1 MSERGASD
9 SEAAVSDGQAAAQS
23 NTNTGSDVTPSGVDD
38 RATGLGP
45 GGRHRGREVAL
56 QVLYAIDLAR
66 DEVAP
71 TVERQDEIFGR
82 IVENFDVP
90 RAAERF
96 ARELV
101 AGVAARTEE
110 IDGLIGMHAR
120 NWRVSRMAA
129 VDRNVLRLAAFE
141 LRDSEIPVAVVID
154 EAVDLVRRFGADSSP
169 AFVNGVL
176 DAIAREV
183 RAA

>member
-1 MSERGASD
+1 MSGDDVSD
-9 SEAAVSDGQAAAQS
+9 SDVSDNDPS
-23 NTNTGSDVTPSGVDD
+23 NDDVSGGAPGAKDS
-38 RATGLGP
+38 GE

-56 QVLYAIDLAR
+56 QVLYAIDLASDEGGTSR
-66 DEVAP
+66 DLQEQVFA
-71 TVERQDEIFGR
+71 R

-90 RAAERF
+90 RPAEKF

-101 AGVAARTEE
+101 AGVAER
-110 IDGLIGMHAR
+110 IDGLDEILGIHAR

-129 VDRNVLRLAAFE
+129 VDRNVLRLAVYE
-141 LRDSEIPVAVVID
+141 LRDSDIPVAVVID
-154 EAVDLVRRFGADSSP
+154 EAVDLAKRFGADSSP

-176 DAIAREV
+176 DAVAREV

>member
-1 MSERGASD
+1 VSP
-9 SEAAVSDGQAAAQS
+9 EAPDGQ
-23 NTNTGSDVTPSGVDD
+23 GSGGV
-38 RATGLGP
+38 

-56 QVLYAIDLAR
+56 QVLYAIDLASDEEASPR
-66 DEVAP
+66 DL
-71 TVERQDEIFGR
+71 QDQIFDR

-90 RAAERF
+90 RAAEAF

-101 AGVAARTEE
+101 VGVVER
-110 IDGLIGMHAR
+110 IDALDKILGAHAR

-129 VDRNVLRLAAFE
+129 VDRNVLRLAVFE
-141 LRDSEIPVAVVID
+141 LGDSEIPVAVVID

-176 DAIAREV
+176 DAAAREV